1 MNIVMPILTIIYLI
15 AVYILIRIADILK
28 GDDEDD

>member
-15 AVYILIRIADILK
+15 AVWILIRIADILK
-28 GDDEDD
+28 RDDEDD